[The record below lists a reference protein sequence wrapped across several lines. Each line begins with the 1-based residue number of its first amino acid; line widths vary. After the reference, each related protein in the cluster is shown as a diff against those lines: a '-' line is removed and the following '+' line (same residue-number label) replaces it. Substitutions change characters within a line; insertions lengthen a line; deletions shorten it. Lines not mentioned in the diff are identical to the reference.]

1 MAEVRALEFESTL
14 IVAWRDRIQLLE
26 RCESDV
32 SNQALVL
39 AMCKRDLLYW
49 VTRFAVTYDPR
60 LKVKRIPFVPFQRQK
75 EYLHWRQERFEARE
89 IGVCEKARDAG
100 ITWLNVAHQTWC
112 WLFLDGFAGGFG
124 SRKLDLVDRIG
135 DPDCIFEKIRFLLRN
150 LPPWMMPSQFDWKKH
165 DNYCKIINP
174 NTGSTITG
182 EGGDD
187 IGRGARKSIYD
198 VDEAAFLEH
207 PMAVDAALSNTT
219 DVVIYTSSA
228 NGPSGPFFDKRN
240 NLPQRQIF
248 RLEWKTDPRKNY
260 WVVESPEGGTL
271 QRGQGYDAPPG
282 AIYPWYEKQKA
293 RLHPVI
299 LASEVDIDY
308 SASVENVVIPGQYV
322 QPAIAS
328 PFFHETGIIT
338 AALDVAD
345 EGGDDNVLLIRNGSR
360 VTDIYGWKEG
370 TPTQTAYK
378 TLFLCIKHGVHR
390 LIYDD
395 NGVGAGVRGV
405 LQALSDA
412 PRGELHKYPDE
423 VSDRVLR
430 DMDRANWKVP
440 FEFIGFPAG
449 SAPQEGRSWPE
460 FADRDSRDIF
470 KNVRAET
477 MWLLRKRFERV
488 YEIRQNVA
496 TYHPD
501 DLVSIPHHAL
511 LIGQISMPTYS
522 FTATGLIVI
531 QSKTKMKKSPDY
543 LDALMMSFYE
553 PPPDPRKTRGR
564 WMNNI

>member
-1 MAEVRALEFESTL
+1 MAQVKALEFESSL
-14 IVAWRDRIQLLE
+14 VRAWRDRIKLLDH
-26 RCESDV
+26 CEGDV

-39 AMCKRDLLYW
+39 KRSRQDLVYW
-49 VTRFAVTYDPR
+49 VNRFVVTYDPR
-60 LKVKRIPFVPFQRQK
+60 LKVKRIPLVPFERQR
-75 EYLHWRQERFEARE
+75 EYLEWRQERFEASE

-112 WLFLDGFAGGFG
+112 WLFLEGFAGGFG
-124 SRKLDLVDRIG
+124 SRKLDLVDRLG

-150 LPPWMMPSQFDWKKH
+150 LPPWMLPAQFDWKKH
-165 DNYCKIINP
+165 DNYCKLINP

-187 IGRGARKSIYD
+187 IGRGGRKSIYD

-228 NGPSGPFFDKRN
+228 NGPSGPFFEKRN
-240 NLPQRQIF
+240 SLPARQVF

-260 WVVESPEGGTL
+260 WVVEDGAGQTAL
-271 QRGQGYDAPPG
+271 RGQGYDAPAG

-308 SASVENVVIPGQYV
+308 FASVENVTIPGTYV
-322 QPAIAS
+322 APAINS
-328 PFFHETGIIT
+328 PFFIETGIIT

-345 EGGDDNVLLIRNGSR
+345 EGGDDNVLLIRNGTK
-360 VTDIYGWKEG
+360 VNHIYGWKEG
-370 TPTQTAYK
+370 TPTQTAYRC
-378 TLFLCIKHGVHR
+378 LFLCIKHGVHR

-405 LQALSDA
+405 LQSLADA
-412 PRGELHKYPDE
+412 PIDQAAKYPEQADE
-423 VSDRVLR
+423 TVLKR
-430 DMDRANWKVP
+430 LRSPGWKIP
-440 FEFIGFPAG
+440 FEFIGFPGG
-449 SAPQEGRSWPE
+449 SPPEEGRSWPE
-460 FADRDSRDIF
+460 FADRDSRAVF

-477 MWLLRKRFERV
+477 MWLLRQRFERV
-488 YEIRQNVA
+488 YEIRQDIA
-496 TYHPD
+496 THHTG
-501 DLVSIPHHAL
+501 DLVSIPDHPQ
-511 LIGQISMPTYS
+511 LIGQIPMPTYS
-522 FTATGLIVI
+522 FTSIGLIII
-531 QSKTKMKKSPDY
+531 QSKQSMKKSPDY

-553 PPPDPRKTRGR
+553 PPPDRKKTKGR
-564 WMNNI
+564 WINNI